1 MNVQNALHVVLAQQK
16 IGKDPSWKVSY
27 GRRQSERKK

>member
-16 IGKDPSWKVSY
+16 IGKDPFWKVSNV
-27 GRRQSERKK
+27 RRQSERKE